1 MGEPKRHDSIKKDG
15 RNKASKQ
22 KTCDLLKQKALCKRN
37 KGANTGVSNFLFSP
51 ISSLIK
57 QLICEDRSFN

>member
-1 MGEPKRHDSIKKDG
+1 MGEPKRHDSIKDG

-22 KTCDLLKQKALCKRN
+22 KTCDMLKQKALYKRN
-37 KGANTGVSNFLFSP
+37 KGANTGVSNFFFT

>member
-1 MGEPKRHDSIKKDG
+1 MGEPKRHDSIKDG
-15 RNKASKQ
+15 RNKALKQ
-22 KTCDLLKQKALCKRN
+22 KTCDLLKQKALYKRN
-37 KGANTGVSNFLFSP
+37 KGANTGVCNFLFFP